1 MSNPSTRETE
11 SIDTLVLHALLY
23 LADINL
29 SNQGFIQVYLHTH
42 TSKAPSHPIDCV
54 GINS

>member
-29 SNQGFIQVYLHTH
+29 SNQGFIQVHLHTH
-42 TSKAPSHPIDCV
+42 MGEAASHPIECV